1 MATKRPDQLPSG
13 NNFDFDDL
21 LMVEK
26 NPNQIDRE
34 LLKTSISD
42 FMDSA
47 LKFDP
52 ERFGEN
58 PITGFQSQFKWLME
72 TVQTLTE
79 LPSLKD
85 EVDSYEEV
93 QRQDPVEKQFLPTPT
108 PSITP
113 TSSRT
118 QPPPAS
124 PLPSLTPTPT
134 PSRPSFIANQS
145 ITFSVT
151 NAAEEAFITKT
162 IPNQYMPEFIG
173 DYKFGGGVLRATGW
187 EFVSNE
193 AYYSGNF
200 YEYEDANYASSPF
213 IDDQNED
220 GVPPEYEAYPDN
232 FTPSSLQEK
241 LYKFKK
247 PAGDYG
253 REKSDLVYITTSAPS
268 QGVYSIVETAMFQTS
283 SITFTIKY
291 LY

>member
-72 TVQTLTE
+72 TVETLSK

-93 QRQDPVEKQFLPTPT
+93 QRQDPIEKQFLPTPT

-124 PLPSLTPTPT
+124 PLPSPTPTPT

-193 AYYSGNF
+193 NYYSGNF
-200 YEYEDANYASSPF
+200 YEYEDDNYASSPF
-213 IDDQNED
+213 LDDQSED
-220 GVPPEYEAYPDN
+220 SVPPEYQAYPDN
-232 FTPSSLQEK
+232 FTPSPLQEK

-247 PAGDYG
+247 PPGDYG
-253 REKSDLVYITTSAPS
+253 REKSNLVYITTSVPNE
-268 QGVYSIVETAMFQTS
+268 GVYSIVEAAMFQTS